1 MQFCIVN
8 KYKTHLVMRTFKV
21 PTKEEVSPANQAIFD
36 NLKKKLGRV
45 PNSYAFMGSSENG
58 LATYLALSNAKSSL
72 NIKEKEVINLVVS
85 GINGCHY
92 CTSAHTVIGKLNGFT
107 DEQIL
112 EIRRGS
118 ISFDTKLNAL
128 AQFVKEV
135 ASKKGS
141 ASEETIDKFFA
152 AGYTNEGLVDTLMII
167 SERTFSNYLNAIVKV
182 PIDFPVAPEI

>member
-1 MQFCIVN
+1 M
-8 KYKTHLVMRTFKV
+8 KTFKV
-21 PTKEEVSPANQAIFD
+21 PTREEVSPANQAIFD
-36 NLKKKLGRV
+36 TLKKKLGRV

-58 LATYLALSNAKSSL
+58 LATYLTLSNAKSSL
-72 NIKEKEVINLVVS
+72 SIKEKEVINLIVS

-118 ISFDTKLNAL
+118 ISFDTKFDAL

-135 ASKKGS
+135 TNKKGN
-141 ASEETIDKFFA
+141 AGQEVIDNFFA
-152 AGYTNEGLVDTLMII
+152 AGYTNESLVDTLMII
-167 SERTFSNYLNAIVKV
+167 SERTFSNYLNAIVNV
-182 PIDFPVAPEI
+182 PIDFPIAPEI

>member
-8 KYKTHLVMRTFKV
+8 KYKAMKTFKV
-21 PTKEEVSPANQAIFD
+21 PTREEVSPANQVIFD

-45 PNSYAFMGSSENG
+45 PNSYAFMASSENG

-72 NIKEKEVINLVVS
+72 TIQEKEVINLMVS
-85 GINGCHY
+85 AINGCHY
-92 CTSAHTVIGKLNGFT
+92 CISAHTVVGKLNGFT

-118 ISFDTKLNAL
+118 ASFDAKLDAL

-135 ASKKGS
+135 TNKKGN
-141 ASEETIDKFFA
+141 ASQEALDNLFA
-152 AGYTNEGLVDTLMII
+152 AGYTNESLVDILMII
-167 SERTFSNYLNAIVKV
+167 AERTFSNYLNAIVKV